1 MEHFDNFLNCIIL
14 GESSDVMKTV
24 GMDTTQNIV
33 SAGELQCQEKL
44 SQEEGSA
51 MGNTKSFNNTQN
63 LDAQE
68 IVINT
73 VNDNIKKI
81 SLHPEYKSNEKCQ
94 QIVQQ
99 VLNIIVDASDTN
111 ELCDNISNH
120 NLQMFINPLSQSD
133 IRNLVHNIAEKQG
146 DATME
151 IIQSVSVHK
160 EAEDKDA
167 ILKDD
172 GGEKIKSVVIENVRI
187 LKKSPSFSH
196 DNISQMSVKLV
207 HEILE
212 KATTDEDIR
221 KKLDHY
227 HLGYFSKSDK
237 TEFWAMREE
246 SLNRIVMETLEEDE
260 EDGGECSEER
270 SMKEESKSTDNYINE
285 EEDIEVNKNSTCDNL
300 IIDGDSTNQCR
311 EQSENEANIA
321 FAENKEQTITEAM
334 ASENMSL
341 EEAVDKEAEVQ
352 ENLSFDN
359 SKTIEDGQSEG
370 HEEENNQDL
379 IVNVAP
385 IQDNDEDKEIERTNL
400 ITVINKNISK
410 ICKEQ
415 DYNMNETAQ
424 RKVRTLFN
432 IITESTSAEE
442 ILDKIQLEGL
452 QYFAELEVKEKI
464 KDNESRSPSLSRS
477 KTNAESDSIVSKILS
492 EVSTPSTER
501 KKSELHNLS
510 KSVTVGEVIPKKEV
524 TICTLNRNKASR
536 KVKKFRASKS
546 STSIDQIGI
555 SSSSDSHSR
564 SSESD
569 SNIGS
574 SAEKLKSKTPP
585 EILTEFTEIHQAI
598 ADSSDPIAVGPE
610 EHKSEEGT
618 VEESKDLLETD
629 VSRKEIEL
637 TPEMIER
644 KQETM
649 KAQKNFTEA
658 LRDSK
663 IKRDKRKKKVTTDE
677 NSIVSRILGEVGNKD
692 VNTLHKTEESQIKED
707 KDKEVP
713 MSNPCKDEEDI
724 ITATNFEQK
733 TKREKTISVCS
744 DSIPD
749 LCPVEEE
756 GDLNIC
762 EKSIPTIECDDYDDV
777 DTELDETIGSIGS
790 PCPLSKKNM
799 YKSGSI
805 FFMTDFDEEED
816 VEVHD
821 NDKSDEESF
830 ADANEHLS
838 SDENMKIKP
847 VVKEI
852 LSNALTDAMSSTENP
867 EKELDIEKV
876 TSNLLSPI
884 TNLVKTIVDE
894 KLTSTSSKG
903 VSPMINTENI
913 TEDSIAGTMSLTEKE
928 IKEDSPI
935 EKEDFD
941 TSVEVFDVELK
952 SKSVVG
958 ECETDIDAFDI
969 TMKRL
974 AFIEN
979 SFKTSVSEENSSVP
993 AIEHIEDSIQDKLYK
1008 IQQVLKHAVDSD
1020 AKIKLI
1026 EDIMNSGS
1034 SVVELEDDRKG

>member
-270 SMKEESKSTDNYINE
+270 SIKEESKSTDNYINE

-321 FAENKEQTITEAM
+321 FDENKEQIITEAM

-341 EEAVDKEAEVQ
+341 KEAVDKEAEVQ
-352 ENLSFDN
+352 ENLSFDD
-359 SKTIEDGQSEG
+359 SKTIEDGKSEG
-370 HEEENNQDL
+370 HEEEKNQDL

-477 KTNAESDSIVSKILS
+477 KTNVESDSIVSKILS
-492 EVSTPSTER
+492 EVSTPSTDR
-501 KKSELHNLS
+501 KKNELHNLS

-598 ADSSDPIAVGPE
+598 ADSSDPISGDPE

-762 EKSIPTIECDDYDDV
+762 EKSIPTIECDDFDDI

-993 AIEHIEDSIQDKLYK
+993 AIEHVEDSIQDKLYK

>member
-1 MEHFDNFLNCIIL
+1 M
-14 GESSDVMKTV
+14 G
-24 GMDTTQNIV
+24 
-33 SAGELQCQEKL
+33 KL

-51 MGNTKSFNNTQN
+51 MGNTKSFNNAQN

-111 ELCDNISNH
+111 ELCENISNH

-133 IRNLVHNIAEKQG
+133 IRNLVHNITEKQG
-146 DATME
+146 DASME

-237 TEFWAMREE
+237 TEFWALREE

-270 SMKEESKSTDNYINE
+270 SMKEESKSTDNFINE

-321 FAENKEQTITEAM
+321 FDENKEQINTEATT
-334 ASENMSL
+334 SENMSL
-341 EEAVDKEAEVQ
+341 KEAVDKEAEVQ

-370 HEEENNQDL
+370 HEEEKNQDL

-477 KTNAESDSIVSKILS
+477 KTNIESDSIVSKILS

-546 STSIDQIGI
+546 STCID
-555 SSSSDSHSR
+555 
-564 SSESD
+564 
-569 SNIGS
+569 
-574 SAEKLKSKTPP
+574 
-585 EILTEFTEIHQAI
+585 
-598 ADSSDPIAVGPE
+598 
-610 EHKSEEGT
+610 
-618 VEESKDLLETD
+618 
-629 VSRKEIEL
+629 
-637 TPEMIER
+637 
-644 KQETM
+644 
-649 KAQKNFTEA
+649 
-658 LRDSK
+658 
-663 IKRDKRKKKVTTDE
+663 
-677 NSIVSRILGEVGNKD
+677 
-692 VNTLHKTEESQIKED
+692 
-707 KDKEVP
+707 
-713 MSNPCKDEEDI
+713 
-724 ITATNFEQK
+724 
-733 TKREKTISVCS
+733 
-744 DSIPD
+744 
-749 LCPVEEE
+749 
-756 GDLNIC
+756 
-762 EKSIPTIECDDYDDV
+762 
-777 DTELDETIGSIGS
+777 
-790 PCPLSKKNM
+790 
-799 YKSGSI
+799 
-805 FFMTDFDEEED
+805 
-816 VEVHD
+816 
-821 NDKSDEESF
+821 
-830 ADANEHLS
+830 
-838 SDENMKIKP
+838 
-847 VVKEI
+847 
-852 LSNALTDAMSSTENP
+852 
-867 EKELDIEKV
+867 
-876 TSNLLSPI
+876 
-884 TNLVKTIVDE
+884 
-894 KLTSTSSKG
+894 
-903 VSPMINTENI
+903 
-913 TEDSIAGTMSLTEKE
+913 
-928 IKEDSPI
+928 
-935 EKEDFD
+935 
-941 TSVEVFDVELK
+941 
-952 SKSVVG
+952 
-958 ECETDIDAFDI
+958 
-969 TMKRL
+969 
-974 AFIEN
+974 
-979 SFKTSVSEENSSVP
+979 
-993 AIEHIEDSIQDKLYK
+993 
-1008 IQQVLKHAVDSD
+1008 
-1020 AKIKLI
+1020 
-1026 EDIMNSGS
+1026 
-1034 SVVELEDDRKG
+1034 

>member
-1 MEHFDNFLNCIIL
+1 
-14 GESSDVMKTV
+14 MKTV

-270 SMKEESKSTDNYINE
+270 PVKEESKSTDNYINE